1 MKKIT
6 FKTLSILL
14 VAALLVAA
22 LPIAVY
28 AEDASSDSSCPHF
41 FQEREYIHY
50 EYQSKSVCL
59 REVYRWEQCVICGIT
74 VNYSYDPEPTTHNC
88 ETRYKTYYS
97 THSNEYHTTVEYL
110 EEICLCCGKIINSY
124 EEYFDLEC
132 HEFDDSVDPEV
143 DTEGVCILCG
153 DEVSW

>member
-1 MKKIT
+1 MYNEKSFQNYIFWTKVRRI
-6 FKTLSILL
+6 FLILL
-14 VAALLVAA
+14 FSTIGCLLG
-22 LPIAVY
+22 IFI
-28 AEDASSDSSCPHF
+28 SDII
-41 FQEREYIHY
+41 QT
-50 EYQSKSVCL
+50 
-59 REVYRWEQCVICGIT
+59 IT
-74 VNYSYDPEPTTHNC
+74 VNDSYDPEPTTHNC

-110 EEICLCCGKIINSY
+110 EESCLCCGKIINSY

-143 DTEGVCILCG
+143 DTEGVCILCS